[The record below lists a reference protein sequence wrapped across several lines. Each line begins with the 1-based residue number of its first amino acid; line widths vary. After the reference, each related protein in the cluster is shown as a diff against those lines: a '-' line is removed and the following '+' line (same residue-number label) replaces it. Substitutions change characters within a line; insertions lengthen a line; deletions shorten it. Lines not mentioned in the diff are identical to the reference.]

1 MIATFEKAI
10 RSIITASSNTLIT
23 AVDIFSEHDQEIIWA
38 RNQTPS
44 APVESCVHEII
55 QQRCIEYPDSE
66 AVCDTDGSFTYREL
80 DELSSRLARYLTVEC
95 GSVAPNEVVPI
106 CLERTRWTPVAMLGV
121 LKAGGTFLLLDT
133 SYPHQRRVET
143 CNKVNARIA
152 VISSTH
158 AATDRELAS
167 IVVLVGS
174 NDCSWD
180 TREQNNEKAL
190 LPKVQP
196 EHALYVVFTSGSTG
210 NPKGLV
216 VDHRSYCTGARDHI
230 AAWKL
235 TRESRVTQFASYAFD
250 MCVLEQLSVLMAG
263 ACICV
268 VSDEQRNNLGEVA
281 SALKANFAMLVP
293 SVARLFRPE
302 DLPSID
308 TLMLAGEC
316 MTKTDVSSWA
326 HHVRLLNG
334 YGPSECSPLSA
345 VQSTIYTTGDPRN
358 VGHPIGC
365 VFWVVDAHDHNKLVP
380 HGAIGELVIEG
391 PIVGLGYIN
400 QPDQTAKAF
409 IEPTAWLRSLRPQ
422 QRADTRLYKTGDL
435 VRTNSDGSLI
445 IIGRKDRQVKVRG
458 QRLELADVEA
468 HVHRC
473 FQGAALDVVAE
484 MIAPAGTTKCQL
496 VGLVL
501 CQEQTENGKED
512 DPVTEQNDILK
523 APSKSFAAQVAAV
536 VIQLR
541 QTVPDFMVPTIFLPL
556 LQMPRSYSGKVDR
569 NRLRNLVGSIALER
583 LQVYRALSSSPSSAI
598 VTNGDR
604 LSTNKERSL
613 GEIWAQVLELPIDTI
628 SIHDNF
634 FLRGGHSIDAM
645 KVAALSRAAGM
656 TLSVVDIFAHPIL
669 SDLARAAVL
678 KNKSDDAHADGGE
691 DNSNQPFSLS
701 PIDNPKALHAQ
712 LCAKGIIPSNSTLED
727 LLPATQAQDLFIQR
741 ETFHSYNWTIKDRSL
756 DIGRIRAAC
765 QTLVDRYSILR
776 TCFVEHEG
784 RPLQM
789 ILGNFDVEILEYSCS
804 QEEDPLDFSESLWDR
819 TGSPTLDGLGASL
832 PFRFTLV
839 SRPGQQHVVLTLQIS
854 HAQWDGISIPR
865 LFSDFASIF
874 NQTPLPPTSD
884 FSQYSY
890 HRELPPQIQKE
901 MHPDFQFWREYLDGA
916 DMAVPFPPAA
926 QALDAEPA
934 AAEQSH
940 KSLWTVKGI
949 SPPPQLPAGVTM
961 ATLVKSASAFFLS
974 HHLRQRDLVFGHT
987 TNGRNLAMDNIES
1000 MLGCCLN
1007 FIPLR
1012 ITFPESPTAWTVRDL
1027 MDHVQ
1032 NQYIRALPHEHVE
1045 LREIFEHST
1054 DWPAE
1059 TPLNFIVQ
1067 HQNIDF
1073 SYNLPLRRTVGVTNG
1088 EEDADAHA
1096 RGESDDLLD
1105 VEFSRFARFKSL
1117 DEIWVFTE
1125 PHPDRLEV
1133 QICGNSRVLPQE
1145 KATDMSDKICRIIE
1159 RLAANPEM
1167 KLEDIIL

>member
-10 RSIITASSNTLIT
+10 RSIVTASSDTLIT
-23 AVDIFSEHDQEIIWA
+23 DADIFSEHDREIIWA
-38 RNQTPS
+38 QNKTPS

-66 AVCDTDGSFTYREL
+66 AVCDTNGSFTYREL
-80 DELSSRLARYLTVEC
+80 DELSSHLARYLTMEC
-95 GSVAPNEVVPI
+95 GGVAPNEVVPI

-121 LKAGGTFLLLDT
+121 LKAGGTFMLLDT
-133 SYPHQRRVET
+133 SYPHQRRLET
-143 CNKVNARIA
+143 CAKVNARIA

-158 AATDRELAS
+158 AASDRELAS
-167 IVVLVGS
+167 IIVLVGS
-174 NDCSWD
+174 DNCSWD
-180 TREQNNEKAL
+180 KWGQDDEKTL
-190 LPKVQP
+190 LPKAQP
-196 EHALYVVFTSGSTG
+196 DHALYVVFTSGSTG

-235 TRESRVTQFASYAFD
+235 TRESRVTQFSSYAFD

-263 ACICV
+263 ACICIV
-268 VSDEQRNNLGEVA
+268 ADEQRNNLGEVA
-281 SALKANFAMLVP
+281 STLKANFSMLVP

-326 HHVRLLNG
+326 QHVRLLNG

-345 VQSTIYTTGDPRN
+345 VQSSICTTSDPRN
-358 VGHPIGC
+358 VGPPIGC
-365 VFWVVDAHDHNKLVP
+365 VFWVVDAHDHDKLVP
-380 HGAIGELVIEG
+380 HGAIGELIIEG

-422 QRADTRLYKTGDL
+422 QRAGTHLYKTGDL
-435 VRTNSDGSLI
+435 VRLNSDRSLI
-445 IIGRKDRQVKVRG
+445 VIGRKDRQVKVRG

-473 FQGAALDVVAE
+473 FEGAALDVVVE
-484 MIAPAGTTKCQL
+484 MIAPAGTTKSQL

-501 CQEQTENGKED
+501 CHERTENGEEED
-512 DPVTEQNDILK
+512 PTATRNDILE
-523 APSKSFAAQVAAV
+523 APNESFAAQVAAV
-536 VIQLR
+536 VIRLR
-541 QTVPDFMVPTIFLPL
+541 QTVPEFMVPTILLPL
-556 LQMPRSYSGKVDR
+556 LQMPRTYSGKVDR
-569 NRLRNLVGSIALER
+569 NRLRNLVGSIALEK

-604 LSTNKERSL
+604 LSTNKERTL
-613 GEIWAQVLELPIDTI
+613 GDIWSQVLELPVNTI
-628 SIHDNF
+628 SVHDNF

-656 TLSVVDIFAHPIL
+656 ILSVVDIFAHPIL
-669 SDLARAAVL
+669 SDLARTAVL
-678 KNKSDDAHADGGE
+678 KNKIDADNRGEDE
-691 DNSNQPFSLS
+691 DNSRQPFSLS
-701 PIDNPKALHAQ
+701 PIGNPKALHAQ
-712 LCAKGIIPSNSTLED
+712 LCEEGTIPSSSILED

-741 ETFHSYNWTIKDRSL
+741 ETFHSYNWTIKDRFL
-756 DIGRIRAAC
+756 DMGRIRAAC
-765 QTLVDRYSILR
+765 QALVDRYSILR

-789 ILGNFDVEILEYSCS
+789 VLGNFKTEILEFSCS
-804 QEEDPLDFSESLWDR
+804 QEENPLEFTESLWDI
-819 TGSPTLDGLGASL
+819 TDSPSLDDARASL

-839 SRPGQQHVVLTLQIS
+839 SHPGQQHVVLTLQIS

-865 LFSDFASIF
+865 LFADFASIF

-884 FSQYSY
+884 FAQYSY
-890 HRELPPQIQKE
+890 HRALSPQVEKDK
-901 MHPDFQFWREYLDGA
+901 HPDFQFWREYLDGA
-916 DMAVPFPPAA
+916 EMAVPFPPSAR
-926 QALDAEPA
+926 ALH
-934 AAEQSH
+934 AEQSDE
-940 KSLWTVKGI
+940 SLWTVKGI

-974 HHLRQRDLVFGHT
+974 HHLRRRDLVFGHT
-987 TNGRNLAMDNIES
+987 TNGRNIDLDNIES

-1012 ITFPESPTAWTVRDL
+1012 ITFPDSPAAWTVLDL
-1027 MDHVQ
+1027 MNHVQ
-1032 NQYIRALPHEHVE
+1032 NQYIRALPHEHIE

-1073 SYNLPLRRTVGVTNG
+1073 SYKLPLRRTVGVSNG
-1088 EEDADAHA
+1088 IGGGDGSD
-1096 RGESDDLLD
+1096 DDLLD
-1105 VEFSRFARFKSL
+1105 VQFSRFARFKSL

-1145 KATDMSDKICRIIE
+1145 KATNMSDKICSIIE
-1159 RLAANPEM
+1159 KFAANPEM
-1167 KLEDIIL
+1167 KLRDIIL